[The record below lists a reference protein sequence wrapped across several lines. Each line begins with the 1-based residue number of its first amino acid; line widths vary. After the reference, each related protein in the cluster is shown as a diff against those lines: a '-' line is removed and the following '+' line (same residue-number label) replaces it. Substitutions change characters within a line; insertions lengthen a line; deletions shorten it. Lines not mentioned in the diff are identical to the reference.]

1 MFLGEFTHNLDSK
14 GRLTLP
20 AKYREQLKQG
30 LVVTRNPSG
39 KCLLLYP
46 MAEWEVLA
54 KRISELPLAN
64 RQSALLRRV
73 LFSGAEDLM
82 LDKQGRILLSQ
93 RLRKFAQIDGSTVLA
108 GMNTFIELW
117 NPELWD
123 EQVLQQLEQDGLDE
137 DLFEALGI

>member
-30 LVVTRNPSG
+30 LVVTRNPDG

-46 MAEWEVLA
+46 MAEWAVVA
-54 KRISELPLAN
+54 KRISDLPLAN

-73 LFSGAEDLM
+73 MFSAAEDLM

-93 RLRKFAQIDGSTVLA
+93 RLRKFAQIDGSVVLA

-117 NPELWD
+117 NPDVWD
-123 EQVLQQLEQDGLDE
+123 EQVLQQLGQDGLDE
-137 DLFEALGI
+137 DLFGALGI